1 MKAKNIVQIVLAGG
15 LLITS
20 SCKKDF
26 LDVNVDPNSPTT
38 ASVDLVLPTAQV
50 YTAYVFGDPYQILGG
65 FWAQYWTQGPTA
77 NQFSNYDQYSI
88 NSGDFDRQWIDMYAG
103 PLNDLRYIVE
113 ESQKTD
119 NNNYA
124 AIAKFM
130 QAYLFQYVTDM
141 QGDVPFKEALLGATN
156 LTPKFDTQ
164 QEIYDGLITLVDE
177 GLALLDENSDKH
189 PGADDLFYHGDMHL
203 WMKFANTLKLKIY
216 LRQAYV
222 RPAVAEAGVKA
233 LYAANAEFLDFEE
246 TAAVQF
252 TTATFNQHPLFTFI
266 NSPNQ
271 GEFNIL
277 ASQTGLGYMLNLD
290 DPRVDIFYRKATL
303 GAGAGTHVGIPQ
315 GKGRILPNPA
325 TLDDRQFSKPG
336 PAVGGAPDAGVAGG
350 GEAPVILMSEA
361 ESYFLQAEAVVRGWG
376 TGDAAQL
383 YSDAIEL
390 SFLYWGLSSS
400 QFNTYKAQSD
410 VAFPA
415 AGTTEQ
421 KLRAI
426 ITQKWVSMCGTQ
438 NIEAW
443 TEWRRTGYPDIFT
456 VSETSIIGNKFPT
469 RVLYPDSEVT
479 ANPNTPAQ
487 KTVTDKMWWDVNTTG
502 QN

>member
-1 MKAKNIVQIVLAGG
+1 MKAKNIVTLFFGAG
-15 LLITS
+15 LLATS
-20 SCKKDF
+20 SCKKNF
-26 LDVNVDPNSPTT
+26 LEVNVDPNNPTT
-38 ASVDLVLPTAQV
+38 ASVDLVLPTALV
-50 YTAYVFGDPYQILGG
+50 YSAYDLGNPYQVLGG
-65 FWAQYWTQGPTA
+65 FWAQYWTQGPTG

-88 NSGDFDRQWIDMYAG
+88 NSGDFDRQWIDVYAG
-103 PLNDLRYIVE
+103 PLNDLKYIVAE
-113 ESQKTD
+113 GQKTGND
-119 NNNYA
+119 NYA
-124 AIAKFM
+124 AIAKIM

-141 QGDVPFKEALLGATN
+141 QGDVPFAEALQGATN
-156 LTPKFDTQ
+156 LNPKFNTQ
-164 QEIYDGLITLVDE
+164 QEVYDGLITLVDE
-177 GLALLDENSDKH
+177 GLALLDENSNVH

-203 WMKFANTLKLKIY
+203 WQKFANTLKLKIY

-233 LYAANAEFLDFEE
+233 LYAAGAEFLDFEE
-246 TAAVQF
+246 TAQVNF
-252 TTATFNQHPLFTFI
+252 TTATFNQHPLFAHI
-266 NSPNQ
+266 NSV

-277 ASQTGLGYMLNLD
+277 ASQTALGYMLGLN
-290 DPRVDIFYRKATL
+290 DPRIDKFYRRATL
-303 GAGAGTHVGIPQ
+303 GAGTGQHVGIPQ

-336 PAVGGAPDAGVAGG
+336 PAVGGAPASGVG
-350 GEAPVILMSEA
+350 GEAPVIFMSEA

-376 TGDAAQL
+376 TGDAEQL
-383 YSDAIEL
+383 YNDAIEL
-390 SFLYWGLSSS
+390 SFLYWGFTSA
-400 QFNTYKAQSD
+400 QFNTYKAQSG
-410 VAFPA
+410 VTFPA

-421 KLRAI
+421 KLKAI

-456 VSETSIIGNKFPT
+456 VSETTIIGNKFPT
-469 RVLYPDSEVT
+469 RLLYPDSEVT